1 MVTEMIKY
9 DFILMSGDADAF
21 LEKLQS
27 VGVVDITRSL
37 KPIDEK
43 SEKLSARAEIYRKA
57 LSQLKE
63 VKQADDP
70 GQKPNDVAVEVM
82 ETIRD
87 KEAIESLMD
96 SCLAE

>member
-1 MVTEMIKY
+1 MVTEMTKY

-37 KPIDEK
+37 KPIDDK

-57 LSQLKE
+57 LAALKMWMSWYLGASSMPRASTASRE
-63 VKQADDP
+63 PD
-70 GQKPNDVAVEVM
+70 
-82 ETIRD
+82 
-87 KEAIESLMD
+87 
-96 SCLAE
+96 